1 MKRKKEKEKETAAAA
16 KNASAGSSR
25 PFQGTVQHSGGAA
38 QAQPSSNLHVTVSTS
53 STTPAIASTPA
64 ATTSMTSPPDVII
77 LRAGRWTRFKL
88 FICCVSA
95 QAIDGHH

>member
-1 MKRKKEKEKETAAAA
+1 MKRKKEKEKAAAA

-25 PFQGTVQHSGGAA
+25 PPQGTVQQSGGAA

-53 STTPAIASTPA
+53 STTPAIASTLA
-64 ATTSMTSPPDVII
+64 VTGTSMTSPPDVMI
-77 LRAGRWTRFKL
+77 LRGGRWTRFKL

-95 QAIDGHH
+95 QTIDGHH